1 MHPVQIIEPTV
12 VKKLF
17 DDIEIDCDGTEI
29 DCIVVEV
36 DGDEYDACVKASIG
50 GEYWGNSKPGAYG
63 AGLGST
69 DDDEFKTARTGL
81 LGQMAFAKIF
91 NQPVD
96 LEYRKGGDKFDNKI
110 GEYTYDIKCAM
121 RNSGRNLIQ
130 HTNEF
135 GKKNQQALSKDCYI
149 LSYIESEDIPR
160 KKCKVVI
167 VGFATKKDIK
177 GCKTKIGDKGNG
189 HLNYAVPFNKSRS
202 ILKLLTFVRSNCNGT
217 KL

>member
-12 VKKLF
+12 VEKVF
-17 DDIEIDCDGTEI
+17 DGTKI

-36 DGDEYDACVKASIG
+36 YGDEYDACVKAS
-50 GEYWGNSKPGAYG
+50 EKYWGNSKPGVYG
-63 AGLGST
+63 AGLGNT
-69 DDDEFKTARTGL
+69 DGDKFKTPRTGL

-110 GEYTYDIKCAM
+110 GDYTYDIKCAM
-121 RNSGRNLIQ
+121 WNKGRNLIQ

-135 GKKNQQALSKDCYI
+135 GQKNQQALSKDCYI
-149 LSYIESEDIPR
+149 LSYIESEDRMR
-160 KKCKVVI
+160 KKCKIVI
-167 VGFATKKDIK
+167 VGFATKKDIQECETNV
-177 GCKTKIGDKGNG
+177 GRAG
-189 HLNYAVPFNKSRS
+189 HLNYVVPFSEARS
-202 ILKLLTFVRSNCNGT
+202 IVKLLTFVRMNCDGT